1 MEVVGDSVSLCSFWL
16 LVYAAVLLFV
26 AVALIYLNQH
36 LYYRQHLGSLG
47 RPSDYWHFGQRGEI
61 VVDAQPD
68 PLPTTE
74 FVIPLEDI
82 KPPSA

>member
-1 MEVVGDSVSLCSFWL
+1 MEGLI
-16 LVYAAVLLFV
+16 VLLFV
-26 AVALIYLNQH
+26 AVAMGLIYLNQY

-47 RPSDYWHFGQRGEI
+47 RPSDCWHFGQRGEI

-74 FVIPLEDI
+74 FVIPQEEI

>member
-1 MEVVGDSVSLCSFWL
+1 MEGLI
-16 LVYAAVLLFV
+16 VLLFV
-26 AVALIYLNQH
+26 AVAMGLIYLNQY
-36 LYYRQHLGSLG
+36 LYYRQHLGNLG
-47 RPSDYWHFGQRGEI
+47 RPSDYWHFGRRGEI

-74 FVIPLEDI
+74 FVIPQEEI

>member
-1 MEVVGDSVSLCSFWL
+1 MHG
-16 LVYAAVLLFV
+16 AVLLFV
-26 AVALIYLNQH
+26 AMGLIYLDQY

-47 RPSDYWHFGQRGEI
+47 RPSDYGHFGRRGEI

-74 FVIPLEDI
+74 FVIPQEEI